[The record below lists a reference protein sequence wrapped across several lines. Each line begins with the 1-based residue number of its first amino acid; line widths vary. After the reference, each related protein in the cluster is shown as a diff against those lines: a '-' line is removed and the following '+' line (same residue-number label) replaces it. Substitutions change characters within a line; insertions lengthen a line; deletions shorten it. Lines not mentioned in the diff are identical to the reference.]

1 MEVKT
6 ILWPTDLSKNSL
18 KAARHVVSLAN
29 KYQARVI
36 MLYVG
41 TDLTTMLPY
50 GGKYPSEDYLKHF
63 QEWELGQARKE
74 METVCG
80 KDLKACPMLEVKLV
94 QGDPAEEILKMAD
107 GEKADMIVI
116 TTHGRGYGELDAKT
130 PDFGSTVAKV
140 IRGAKVPIHL
150 VNPFMEP

>member
-6 ILWPTDLSKNSL
+6 ILWPTDLSRNSL
-18 KAARHVVSLAN
+18 KATRHVVSLAE

-41 TDLTTMLPY
+41 TDPMTMLPAW
-50 GGKYPSEDYLKHF
+50 GSYPNEEHLKHF
-63 QEWELGQARKE
+63 RDWELQQAKKQ
-74 METVCG
+74 MEKVCG
-80 KDLKACPMLEVKLV
+80 ENLKGCPMLEIKLV
-94 QGDPAEEILKMAD
+94 QGDPATEILKVAEE
-107 GEKADMIVI
+107 EKADMIVI
-116 TTHGRGYGELDAKT
+116 TTHGRGYGELDART
-130 PDFGSTVAKV
+130 PEFGSTVAKV

>member
-18 KAARHVVSLAN
+18 KAARHVVSLAE

-50 GGKYPSEDYLKHF
+50 GGKYPSEEHLKHF
-63 QEWELGQARKE
+63 QEWELSQARHE

-80 KDLKACPMLEVKLV
+80 KDMKACPMLEIKLV
-94 QGDPAEEILKMAD
+94 QGDPAEEILKVAD
-107 GEKADMIVI
+107 AEKADMIVI
-116 TTHGRGYGELDAKT
+116 TTHGRGFGELDAKT
-130 PDFGSTVAKV
+130 PDFGSTVGKV

>member
-6 ILWPTDLSKNSL
+6 ILWPSDLSRNSL
-18 KAARHVVSLAN
+18 KATRHVVSLAD

-50 GGKYPSEDYLKHF
+50 GGKYPSEEYLKHF
-63 QEWELGQARKE
+63 QEWELDQAKKE

-80 KDLKACPMLEVKLV
+80 KDMKACPILEVKLV

-130 PDFGSTVAKV
+130 PEFGSTVAKV

>member
-18 KAARHVVSLAN
+18 KATKHVVSLAD

-41 TDLTTMLPY
+41 TDLMNMLAY
-50 GGKYPSEDYLKHF
+50 GGKYPSEEYLKHF
-63 QEWELGQARKE
+63 QEWELGQAKKE

-80 KDLKACPMLEVKLV
+80 ANMKACPMLDVRLV

-107 GEKADMIVI
+107 AEKADMIVI
-116 TTHGRGYGELDAKT
+116 TTHGRGHGALDAKT
-130 PDFGSTVAKV
+130 PDFGSVVAKV
-140 IRGAKVPIHL
+140 IRAARVPIHL
-150 VNPFMEP
+150 VNPFME

>member
-1 MEVKT
+1 MGVKT
-6 ILWPTDLSKNSL
+6 ILWPTDLSRNSL
-18 KAARHVVSLAN
+18 KATRHVVSLAD

-41 TDLTTMLPY
+41 TDPLRMFPAW
-50 GGKYPSEDYLKHF
+50 GSYPNKEQLEHF
-63 QEWELGQARKE
+63 REWELNQAKKE
-74 METVCG
+74 MGTVCG
-80 KDLKACPMLEVKLV
+80 QDMKACPRLEVKLV
-94 QGDPAEEILKMAD
+94 HGDPAEEILKLAD

-130 PDFGSTVAKV
+130 PEFGSTVAKV

>member
-1 MEVKT
+1 MEVKI
-6 ILWPTDLSKNSL
+6 ILWPTDLSRNSL
-18 KAARHVVSLAN
+18 KAARHVVSLAD

-63 QEWELGQARKE
+63 QEWELGQAKKE

-80 KDLKACPMLEVKLV
+80 KDMKACPMLEVKLV
-94 QGDPAEEILKMAD
+94 QGDPAEEILKMAA
-107 GEKADMIVI
+107 GQKADMIVI

-130 PDFGSTVAKV
+130 PDFGSTVARV

>member
-6 ILWPTDLSKNSL
+6 ILWPTDLSRNSL
-18 KAARHVVSLAN
+18 KATRHVVSLAE
-29 KYQARVI
+29 KYQARII

-41 TDLTTMLPY
+41 TDPMTMLPAW
-50 GGKYPSEDYLKHF
+50 GYPNEEHLKHF
-63 QEWELGQARKE
+63 RDWELEQAKRQ
-74 METVCG
+74 MEKVCG
-80 KDLKACPMLEVKLV
+80 ENLQGCPMLEVKLV
-94 QGDPAEEILKMAD
+94 QGDPATEILRVAEE
-107 GEKADMIVI
+107 EKADMIVI

>member
-18 KAARHVVSLAN
+18 KATKHVVSLAD

-41 TDLTTMLPY
+41 TDLMNMLAY
-50 GGKYPSEDYLKHF
+50 GGKYPSEEHLKHF
-63 QEWELGQARKE
+63 QAWELDQAKKE

-80 KDLKACPMLEVKLV
+80 ARMKACPMLEVKLV
-94 QGDPAEEILKMAD
+94 QGDAAEEILKAAD
-107 GEKADMIVI
+107 AEKADMIVI
-116 TTHGRGYGELDAKT
+116 TTHGRGYGALDAKT

-140 IRGAKVPIHL
+140 IRAAKAPIHL
-150 VNPFMEP
+150 VNPFME

>member
-18 KAARHVVSLAN
+18 KATRHVVSLAD

-50 GGKYPSEDYLKHF
+50 GGKYPSQEYLEHF
-63 QEWELGQARKE
+63 QQWELDHVKKE

-80 KDLKACPMLEVKLV
+80 QDMRACPMLEVKLV
-94 QGDPAEEILKMAD
+94 QGDPAEQILKAAD
-107 GEKADMIVI
+107 EEKADMIVI
-116 TTHGRGYGELDAKT
+116 TTHGRGYGALDAKT
-130 PDFGSTVAKV
+130 PEFGSVVAKV
-140 IRGAKVPIHL
+140 IRGAKMPIHL

>member
-18 KAARHVVSLAN
+18 KAARHVVSLAD

-41 TDLTTMLPY
+41 TDLTAMLPY
-50 GGKYPSEDYLKHF
+50 GGKYPSEEYLKHF
-63 QEWELGQARKE
+63 QDWELSQAKKE

-80 KDLKACPMLEVKLV
+80 KDMKACPMLDVKLV

-107 GEKADMIVI
+107 AEKADMIVI

-130 PDFGSTVAKV
+130 PEFGSTVAGV
-140 IRGAKVPIHL
+140 IRGSRVPIHL

>member
-18 KAARHVVSLAN
+18 KAVKHVVSLAD
-29 KYQARVI
+29 KCQARVV

-41 TDLTTMLPY
+41 TDLTTMVPY
-50 GGKYPSEDYLKHF
+50 GGKYPSDEHLKHF
-63 QEWELGQARKE
+63 QQWELDQAKKE

-80 KDLKACPMLEVKLV
+80 KDMKACPMLDVKLV
-94 QGDPAEEILKMAD
+94 QGDPAEEILKMAEA
-107 GEKADMIVI
+107 EKADMIVI
-116 TTHGRGYGELDAKT
+116 TTHGRGHGALDAKT

-140 IRGAKVPIHL
+140 IRTARVPIHL
-150 VNPFMEP
+150 VNPFME